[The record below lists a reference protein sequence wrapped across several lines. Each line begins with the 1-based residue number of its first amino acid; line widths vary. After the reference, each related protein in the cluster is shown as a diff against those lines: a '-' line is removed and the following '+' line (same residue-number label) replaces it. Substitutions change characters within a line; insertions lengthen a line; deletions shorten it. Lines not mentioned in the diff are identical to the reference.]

1 MKRDWEE
8 LTATSYYE
16 TLEAIREAVDQ
27 NDLANARAGIH
38 TLLDTM
44 SQQLRSA
51 SFSQLVRLMKHIIKW
66 QLQPERRSVSW
77 VTSIA
82 DAREEIEAI
91 QSTKPSLNRSYFES
105 IWDKAF
111 EKATRQ
117 AENETGISAT
127 IAALSWETVFD
138 DEYRVPAVG

>member
-16 TLEAIREAVDQ
+16 TVEAIQEAVDQ
-27 NDLANARAGIH
+27 NDLADARAGIH

-44 SQQLRSA
+44 SQQLKSA
-51 SFSQLVRLMKHIIKW
+51 LFSQLVRLMKHIIKW
-66 QLQPERRSVSW
+66 QLQAERRSVSW

-82 DAREEIEAI
+82 DVREEIEAI
-91 QSTKPSLNRSYFES
+91 QSTKPSLNRNYLES
-105 IWDKAF
+105 VWDKAF

-117 AENETGISAT
+117 AENETGLTNTLSG
-127 IAALSWETVFD
+127 LSWETVFEN
-138 DEYRVPAVG
+138 EYRIQAVR

>member
-8 LTATSYYE
+8 LTASSYYG
-16 TLEAIREAVDQ
+16 TLEAIQEAVDQ
-27 NDLANARAGIH
+27 NDLVDARTGIH

-44 SQQLRSA
+44 SQQLKSA

-66 QLQPERRSVSW
+66 QLQPERRFVSW

-91 QSTKPSLNRSYFES
+91 QATKPSLNSAYFES
-105 IWDKAF
+105 VWQKAF
-111 EKATRQ
+111 NKAVRQ
-117 AENETGISAT
+117 AENETGLSNT
-127 IAALSWETVFD
+127 LPALSWQMVFE
-138 DEYRVPAVG
+138 DEYRVPPAQ

>member
-8 LTATSYYE
+8 LTATSYYD
-16 TLEAIREAVDQ
+16 TLEALQEAVDQ
-27 NDLANARAGIH
+27 NDYDDVRTGIH

-44 SQQLRSA
+44 SQQLKSA

-66 QLQPERRSVSW
+66 HLQADRRSASW
-77 VTSIA
+77 VASIA

-105 IWDKAF
+105 IWDKAV
-111 EKATRQ
+111 EKAARQ
-117 AENETGISAT
+117 AENETGLPGTIST
-127 IAALSWETVFD
+127 LSWETVFEV
-138 DEYRVPAVG
+138 EYRVSPVR

>member
-16 TLEAIREAVDQ
+16 TMEAIQEAVDQ
-27 NDLANARAGIH
+27 NDLADARLGIH

-44 SQQLRSA
+44 SQQLKSA
-51 SFSQLVRLMKHIIKW
+51 SFSQLVRLMKHILKW

-91 QSTKPSLNRSYFES
+91 QATKPSLNRAYFES
-105 IWDKAF
+105 VWDKAF
-111 EKATRQ
+111 LKAARQ
-117 AENETGISAT
+117 AENETGLSST
-127 IAALSWETVFD
+127 VPTLSWQTVFE
-138 DEYRVPAVG
+138 DEYRVSISQ

>member
-8 LTATSYYE
+8 LTASSYYE
-16 TLEAIREAVDQ
+16 TLEAIQEAVDQ
-27 NDLANARAGIH
+27 NDLADARTGIH

-44 SQQLRSA
+44 SQQLKSA

-91 QSTKPSLNRSYFES
+91 QVTKPSLNRAYFES
-105 IWDKAF
+105 VWDKAF
-111 EKATRQ
+111 DKAVRQ
-117 AENETGISAT
+117 AENETGLSNT
-127 IAALSWETVFD
+127 LPTLSWQIVFN
-138 DEYRVPAVG
+138 DEYRVPPVR